1 MLRGKNAFITGCNRG
16 IGRAILDKLMSCDA
30 NIYCYKKED
39 TNFSEY
45 LENYNRNS
53 GSKAEIIILD
63 LKRRSFKRLNKIL
76 YEKKEKIDILINNA
90 GIADALFEMTL
101 KHKDVFE
108 INFFLKSTYPLLL
121 RFMKKSDCLH
131 CKHY

>member
-16 IGRAILDKLMSCDA
+16 IGRAILDKLMSYDA
-30 NIYCYKKED
+30 NIYCAIKKED

-53 GSKAEIIILD
+53 GSRAEIIILD
-63 LKRRSFKRLNKIL
+63 LSNGDHLKDSIKIL

-90 GIADALFEMTL
+90 GIADGALFEMTSI
-101 KHKDVFE
+101 KTMRDVFE
-108 INFFLKSTYPLLL
+108 INFFLKFNLPNY
-121 RFMKKSDCLH
+121 
-131 CKHY
+131 Y

>member
-16 IGRAILDKLMSCDA
+16 IGRAILDKLMSYDA
-30 NIYCYKKED
+30 NIYCAIKKED

-63 LKRRSFKRLNKIL
+63 LSNGDHLKDSIKTFC
-76 YEKKEKIDILINNA
+76 LIP
-90 GIADALFEMTL
+90 
-101 KHKDVFE
+101 H
-108 INFFLKSTYPLLL
+108 LLS
-121 RFMKKSDCLH
+121 RTQ
-131 CKHY
+131 